1 MNTEALSFIDHVA
14 TNSTKTVIFEVFRQ
28 ICSASHQQLAKVAR
42 RNANARI
49 SRLSKTPKI
58 TNQESNQ
65 NSIKEHLT
73 SSNSVISF
81 RQFSEPIIQ
90 QLKRDFPRL
99 ATLARATPQ
108 STSDANKCYT
118 CENKEHYTP
127 QCPLKPSIGTI

>member
-1 MNTEALSFIDHVA
+1 MRDYL
-14 TNSTKTVIFEVFRQ
+14 TKTIIFEVFRK
-28 ICSASHQQLAKVAR
+28 ICSAFYQQLAKVVR

-58 TNQESNQ
+58 TSQKSNQ
-65 NSIKEHLT
+65 NSTKEHLT

-99 ATLARATPQ
+99 ATSAKATP
-108 STSDANKCYT
+108 
-118 CENKEHYTP
+118 
-127 QCPLKPSIGTI
+127 